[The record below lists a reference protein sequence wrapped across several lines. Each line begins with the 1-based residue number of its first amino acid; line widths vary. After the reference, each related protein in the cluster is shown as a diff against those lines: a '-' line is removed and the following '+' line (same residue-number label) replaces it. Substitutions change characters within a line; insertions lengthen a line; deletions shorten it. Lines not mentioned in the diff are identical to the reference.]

1 MTTRGIPTVS
11 LGCGQANPHTP
22 QERLDLVQFWR
33 ACQAAIHLATG
44 SSPSDLLLPAPMA

>member
-1 MTTRGIPTVS
+1 MTARGIPAVS

-33 ACQAAIHLATG
+33 ACQAALHLATADAL
-44 SSPSDLLLPAPMA
+44 SNPSA